1 MKVGFGDYYPPG
13 PGGAQDY
20 LRMAFLECV
29 RVNCPAVLR
38 ELRENFL
45 PTYET
50 IADDEGIT
58 AGEHA
63 REALKTWGRKFG
75 LGDAWI
81 IDVAI
86 ETLDY
91 WHSHPGAGDFWAYP
105 NAGEGPLSP
114 FEDEVKLLWDPS
126 VEPEGEFTKR
136 ARRSLAEYRARIKD
150 SAKRAGFRRA
160 PERRN
165 PEHLDWLVWWQVEKL
180 PRRRIAERA
189 KVSQDAVEKALK
201 PLAKEMGLLTFRRGS
216 TGRKK
221 GDS

>member
-13 PGGAQDY
+13 PGGAEDY
-20 LRMAFLECV
+20 LRMAFLERV

-45 PTYET
+45 PRYALV
-50 IADDEGIT
+50 ADAT
-58 AGEHA
+58 AGEQVRPVLTRWA
-63 REALKTWGRKFG
+63 KKIG
-75 LGDAWI
+75 LSDAWA

-86 ETLDY
+86 ETLEY
-91 WHSHPGAGDFWAYP
+91 WHSHAAAGDFWVYP
-105 NAGEGPLSP
+105 NVGEGYLSP
-114 FEDEVKLLWDPS
+114 FDDDVRLLWDPT
-126 VEPEGEFTKR
+126 VEPEGDFTNR

-150 SAKRAGFRRA
+150 IAKRAGFRRT

-165 PEHLDWLVWWQVEKL
+165 PQHLDWLVWWQVEKL
-180 PRRRIAERA
+180 GRKEIAERA
-189 KVSQDAVEKALK
+189 NVSQDAVKKALK

-216 TGRKK
+216 IGRKK